1 MKVALLS
8 FHTAYNFGACLQ
20 AYALQEAI
28 AQQGIDCEYI
38 NYVNPTRR
46 EQYDM
51 FAQIKSEMKKH
62 NYVRVAKLICGIP
75 FMACRKQGFEKFYNN
90 NLRKTTTTY
99 RSSAEAKALNTIYD
113 KFVVGSDQVW
123 NPENNGSDTAF
134 LLDFVEDNSKRISY
148 SSSFGLSEIPENLI
162 DSYAENI
169 RKFNRLAVREIAG
182 INIIKKLCNRNS
194 HLVLDPVFLLERE
207 KWEKM
212 AKHPKTK
219 KEYIFFYTNQGTQIE
234 RFFATGYPRKESHI
248 LSSHVSPMDFLSRS
262 RKVKFSMSPE
272 SFLGEIM
279 DAKLVVTASFHCL
292 AFAIIFRKPFIAIL
306 TGDKGKDERILN
318 LLRITGLEDRVLDR
332 KTTQSIIEKAIDYEL
347 IENKLKD
354 YRTNSLDYLV
364 RAIKDCDDIDYT
376 YNRIPDER
384 EDTRFCNGDA
394 CTGCGACVS
403 ACPTKALHMRADEEG
418 FLRPEVDEKMCVHC
432 GLCHRKCQVYSLRE
446 KIPFGQKYYGVK
458 NNDENR
464 RESSSG
470 GVFKAVAE
478 QIINMGGVVCAAQ
491 MDKDFRVS
499 HSFAF
504 NLKDIINMQRTY
516 YVQSITW
523 PVLKQIEAY
532 LKEGKYVLFVG
543 TPCQVEGVRLFI
555 GKEYENLITVD
566 IVCHGVPSPLVFST
580 FIDYLKGKG
589 SLQDYRFRD
598 KELGWEGYTVSAV
611 IDGKKIANSLWL
623 ESFNKMFTHN
633 LINRP
638 SCSMCQYTNYN
649 RPGDIT
655 IGDFWGIDKIDSNYK
670 DDLGISLVIVNSDK
684 GQRVFDKLNIS
695 ECREYKQKDTQ
706 QNSLKH
712 PATANPKR
720 SYVFQCIQ
728 TEGYE
733 AAAKK
738 YGEYNI
744 KGLAKDLL
752 RKIINS

>member
-1 MKVALLS
+1 M
-8 FHTAYNFGACLQ
+8 
-20 AYALQEAI
+20 
-28 AQQGIDCEYI
+28 
-38 NYVNPTRR
+38 
-46 EQYDM
+46 
-51 FAQIKSEMKKH
+51 
-62 NYVRVAKLICGIP
+62 
-75 FMACRKQGFEKFYNN
+75 
-90 NLRKTTTTY
+90 
-99 RSSAEAKALNTIYD
+99 
-113 KFVVGSDQVW
+113 
-123 NPENNGSDTAF
+123 
-134 LLDFVEDNSKRISY
+134 
-148 SSSFGLSEIPENLI
+148 
-162 DSYAENI
+162 
-169 RKFNRLAVREIAG
+169 
-182 INIIKKLCNRNS
+182 
-194 HLVLDPVFLLERE
+194 
-207 KWEKM
+207 
-212 AKHPKTK
+212 
-219 KEYIFFYTNQGTQIE
+219 
-234 RFFATGYPRKESHI
+234 
-248 LSSHVSPMDFLSRS
+248 
-262 RKVKFSMSPE
+262 
-272 SFLGEIM
+272 
-279 DAKLVVTASFHCL
+279 
-292 AFAIIFRKPFIAIL
+292 
-306 TGDKGKDERILN
+306 
-318 LLRITGLEDRVLDR
+318 
-332 KTTQSIIEKAIDYEL
+332 
-347 IENKLKD
+347 
-354 YRTNSLDYLV
+354 
-364 RAIKDCDDIDYT
+364 
-376 YNRIPDER
+376 
-384 EDTRFCNGDA
+384 
-394 CTGCGACVS
+394 
-403 ACPTKALHMRADEEG
+403 
-418 FLRPEVDEKMCVHC
+418 
-432 GLCHRKCQVYSLRE
+432 YSLRE